1 MEWINHPEGATA
13 MFLGAFQLDGD
24 PQALL
29 SGYERLMET
38 YPPNGLDLHVCVRR
52 DRGITVYDAC
62 PTRADFEAF
71 TTSSEFRT
79 ALAAAGL
86 PEPRIDG
93 LGEVYLA
100 RLRQPVGTR

>member
-1 MEWINHPEGATA
+1 
-13 MFLGAFQLDGD
+13 MFLGSFRLDGD

-38 YPPNGLDLHVCVRR
+38 YPPDSLDLHVCVQRA
-52 DRGITVYDAC
+52 DGITIYDAC
-62 PTRADFEAF
+62 PTRADFDAF

-86 PEPRIDG
+86 PEPRIDA
-93 LGEVYLA
+93 LGEVYTA
-100 RLRQPVGTR
+100 RLREPVGTR

>member
-1 MEWINHPEGATA
+1 

-38 YPPNGLDLHVCVRR
+38 YPPDSLDLHVCVQH

-62 PTRADFEAF
+62 PTRADFDAF
-71 TTSSEFRT
+71 TRSSEFRT

-86 PEPRIDG
+86 PEPRIDA
-93 LGEVYLA
+93 LGEVYMA
-100 RLRQPVGTR
+100 HLREPVGTR